1 MDLKY
6 FKDDDLILLRV
17 EVEREM
23 ASRHITFSVGEIG
36 EKTAIKF
43 FCSTPKLP
51 NLKSA
56 EIGTKNVDAYSR
68 DGERYSIK
76 TALKAK
82 KTGTIYPDL
91 TNSDKQLFEYLLIVK
106 LAENF
111 TLDYLYRFS
120 WQQFLQI
127 RAWDKRMNAWYV
139 PISINRLCIG
149 ECLFWKDK
157 NIL

>member
-1 MDLKY
+1 ML
-6 FKDDDLILLRV
+6 V

-23 ASRHITFSVGEIG
+23 TSRHTTFSVGEIG
-36 EKTAIKF
+36 EKTGIKF

-56 EIGTKNVDAYSR
+56 EIGTKNVDACSR

-91 TNSDKQLFEYLLIVK
+91 TNPDKQLFEYLLIIK

-111 TLDYLYRFS
+111 TLVYLYRFS
-120 WQQFLQI
+120 CNNFYKYALGT
-127 RAWDKRMNAWYV
+127 K
-139 PISINRLCIG
+139 
-149 ECLFWKDK
+149 E
-157 NIL
+157 